1 MTVNRPARFISRLA
15 LSVALGALA
24 TVLVPQACAAANL
37 VNFSIGTAYGHADV
51 TAPTAELF
59 YSPLIGPGGID
70 LGHSAY
76 QVMLGMRMLP
86 MLGFEMDYLD
96 LGTVSGSPGSFSGSA
111 IRAKVTQK
119 GEAAFA
125 VIYLPLPVINLYLK
139 AGFARLTSDLRGTFA
154 GTTCPPGVACL
165 VRRHKALSAP
175 RPSRRRSAAACNG
188 HTATGAYAPSTS
200 DLQPSARIP
209 IWCRSASSG
218 RSSRI
223 VSSDRG
229 ESARPRG
236 VPDHRRH
243 SARLARDAP
252 VVAARARDRLDVGV
266 LRTTRERPCRA
277 SDSTLPSRD
286 ADARAR

>member
-96 LGTVSGSPGSFSGSA
+96 LGTVSGSPGSFSYTVRSA
-111 IRAKVTQK
+111 
-119 GEAAFA
+119 
-125 VIYLPLPVINLYLK
+125 
-139 AGFARLTSDLRGTFA
+139 
-154 GTTCPPGVACL
+154 
-165 VRRHKALSAP
+165 RRSCRRVK
-175 RPSRRRSAAACNG
+175 RPS
-188 HTATGAYAPSTS
+188 PSS
-200 DLQPSARIP
+200 I
-209 IWCRSASSG
+209 CRY
-218 RSSRI
+218 R
-223 VSSDRG
+223 
-229 ESARPRG
+229 
-236 VPDHRRH
+236 
-243 SARLARDAP
+243 
-252 VVAARARDRLDVGV
+252 
-266 LRTTRERPCRA
+266 
-277 SDSTLPSRD
+277 
-286 ADARAR
+286 

>member
-125 VIYLPLPVINLYLK
+125 VIYLPVPVINLYLK

-165 VRRHKALSAP
+165 LLPSQSAF
-175 RPSRRRSAAACNG
+175 
-188 HTATGAYAPSTS
+188 STS
-200 DLQPSARIP
+200 AITPALGGGLQWTHGHWGIRAEYERFTAFGAHPDL
-209 IWCRSASSG
+209 
-218 RSSRI
+218 
-223 VSSDRG
+223 VS
-229 ESARPRG
+229 
-236 VPDHRRH
+236 
-243 SARLARDAP
+243 
-252 VVAARARDRLDVGV
+252 VGV
-266 LRTTRERPCRA
+266 IWTFL
-277 SDSTLPSRD
+277 
-286 ADARAR
+286 